1 MLTELDLPVVK
12 KKSRLSRFK
21 RMMARDGL
29 LILLCIPPIVY
40 FIVFD
45 YFPMYGVLIAFK
57 RYMPAAGIWGSPWVG
72 FQWFEQFFG
81 SIFFK
86 RLITNTLTISGLSL
100 IIGFPIPIIFALLL
114 NELKFPK
121 FKRVVQTISYLPH
134 FISTV
139 VVVAIMQTL
148 LSMQDGVIN
157 ELIFRLSGQ
166 KINFFMEP
174 SWFRPLYIGSGIW
187 QSFGW
192 SSIIYIAAISGID
205 PTLYEAGAID
215 GTNRWHNII
224 YITLPSILP
233 TIGIL
238 LILRLGQMM
247 SVGFEKIILMY
258 NERTYSVADVISTY
272 TYRRGILNADY
283 SFSAAV
289 GLFNSVINLILLV
302 TFNKVSRKVM
312 EVSLW

>member
-1 MLTELDLPVVK
+1 MRATAV
-12 KKSRLSRFK
+12 SRFK

-29 LILLCIPPIVY
+29 LILLCLPAIAY

-45 YFPMYGVLIAFK
+45 YFPMYGILIAFK
-57 RYMPAAGIWGSPWVG
+57 RYMPSAGIWGSPWVG

-81 SIFFK
+81 SIFIK
-86 RLITNTLTISGLSL
+86 RLIVNTLMISSL
-100 IIGFPIPIIFALLL
+100 NLLVGFPIPIIFALLL
-114 NELKFPK
+114 NELRVPR

-148 LSMQDGVIN
+148 LSMQNGVVN
-157 ELIFRLSGQ
+157 EMIYRLGGQ
-166 KINFFMEP
+166 RINFFMEP
-174 SWFRPLYIGSGIW
+174 SWFRPLYIGSGVW
-187 QSFGW
+187 QSYGW
-192 SSIIYIAAISGID
+192 SSIIYIAAIAGID

-224 YITLPSILP
+224 YITLPGILP

-283 SFSAAV
+283 SFASAV
-289 GLFNSVINLILLV
+289 GLFNSVINLTLLV
-302 TFNKVSRKVM
+302 FFNNVSKKVM